1 MIKREN
7 LKDILRSLPSNVK
20 NRIKH
25 TNKEY
30 VVLELHVF
38 STGSYATAKLT
49 DNFMRY
55 RNVSNSG
62 NCIICT
68 ETAIR
73 LLED

>member
-1 MIKREN
+1 MITREN
-7 LKDILRSLPSNVK
+7 LKEVLNSLTSSAK
-20 NRIKH
+20 NRIRH

-38 STGSYATAKLT
+38 NTGSYATAKLT
-49 DNFMRY
+49 DDFMRY
-55 RNVSNSG
+55 RNVSNNG
-62 NCIICT
+62 NCIICI